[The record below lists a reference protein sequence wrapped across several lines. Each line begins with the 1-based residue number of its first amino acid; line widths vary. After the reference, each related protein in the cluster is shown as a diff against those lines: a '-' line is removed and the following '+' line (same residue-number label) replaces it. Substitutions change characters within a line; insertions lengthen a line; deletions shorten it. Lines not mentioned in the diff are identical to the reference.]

1 MRKTRTIMEQVDRQR
16 GKVLPAGVD
25 GDTGGRI
32 KQLFEHYKLSTYEAN
47 NRLGYNRTSKLYKVL
62 KNEVRPGYETIVDLL
77 ASFPEV
83 SADWLLMGQGP
94 MLRADATDAA
104 KPALT
109 QHQVVRGDKVI
120 VVTVDD
126 KGVENTVLV
135 PIPAQAEYSLAHNEA
150 VYMQQFGTYKIP
162 GFERGEFRAFEV
174 AGDSMAPT
182 INHRDVVV
190 ASRVEELRLLE
201 PGEVYVVVTAESVM
215 LKRIKNR
222 LRANDPEVMLY
233 SDNPHRLPYGMET
246 RDVQEL
252 WRVRGCVSSYIP
264 SAPDLTV
271 ERLWEVI
278 EQLGFDRSEVRRR
291 LMENAPSDAPQ

>member
-1 MRKTRTIMEQVDRQR
+1 MEAVEQQR
-16 GKVLPAGVD
+16 EKNLPTGVD

-32 KQLFEHYKLSTYEAN
+32 KQLFEHYQLSTYEAN
-47 NRLGYNRTSKLYKVL
+47 NRLGYSRTSKLYKVL

-77 ASFPEV
+77 AAFPEV

-94 MLRADATDAA
+94 MLRAGVATDAA
-104 KPALT
+104 KPSLKL
-109 QHQVVRGDKVI
+109 HQVLRGDKVV

-135 PIPAQAEYSLAHNEA
+135 PIPAQAGYSVSHNEA
-150 VYMQQFGTYKIP
+150 VYLQQFGTYKIP

-222 LRANDPEVMLY
+222 LRASDNEVMLY
-233 SDNPHRLPYGMET
+233 SDNPHRLPYGLET
-246 RDVQEL
+246 RDVHEL
-252 WRVRGCVSSYIP
+252 WRVRGYVSSYIP
-264 SAPDLTV
+264 SAPDITV

-278 EQLGFDRSEVRRR
+278 EQLGFDRGEVRRY
-291 LMENAPSDAPQ
+291 LIENAPSDAPQ

>member
-16 GKVLPAGVD
+16 GKVLPTGVD

-32 KQLFEHYKLSTYEAN
+32 KQLFEYYKLSTYEAN

-109 QHQVVRGDKVI
+109 QHQVVRGDKV

-126 KGVENTVLV
+126 KGIENTVLV

-291 LMENAPSDAPQ
+291 LMEKAPSDAPQ

>member
-16 GKVLPAGVD
+16 GKVLPTGVD

-109 QHQVVRGDKVI
+109 QHQVVRGDKV

-126 KGVENTVLV
+126 KGIENTVLV

-291 LMENAPSDAPQ
+291 LMEKAPSDAPQ

>member
-1 MRKTRTIMEQVDRQR
+1 MEQVEQQR
-16 GKVLPAGVD
+16 EKVLPAGVN

-47 NRLGYNRTSKLYKVL
+47 NRLGYSRTSKLYKVL

-83 SADWLLMGQGP
+83 SADWLLMGAGP
-94 MLRADATDAA
+94 MLRAGATDAA
-104 KPALT
+104 KPTATL
-109 QHQVVRGDKVI
+109 HQVVRGDKVL

-135 PIPAQAEYSLAHNEA
+135 PIPAQAGYSLSHNEA
-150 VYMQQFGTYKIP
+150 VYLQQLTNYRIP
-162 GFERGEFRAFEV
+162 GFERGDFRAFEV

-190 ASRVEELRLLE
+190 ASRVDELRLLE
-201 PGEVYVVVTAESVM
+201 PGEVYVIVTAESVM
-215 LKRIKNR
+215 LKRIKKR
-222 LRANDPEVMLY
+222 LRADEEEVMLY

-246 RDVQEL
+246 RDILEL
-252 WRVRGCVSSYIP
+252 WRVRGYVSSYIP
-264 SAPDLTV
+264 SAPDVTV

-278 EQLGFDRSEVRRR
+278 EQLGFDRGEVRRH
-291 LMENAPSDAPQ
+291 LVENAPSDAPH

>member
-16 GKVLPAGVD
+16 EKVLPAGVD

-109 QHQVVRGDKVI
+109 QHQVVRGDKV

-126 KGVENTVLV
+126 KGIENTVLV

>member
-1 MRKTRTIMEQVDRQR
+1 MEQVDRQR
-16 GKVLPAGVD
+16 EKVLPAGVD

-32 KQLFEHYKLSTYEAN
+32 KQLFDHYKLSTYEAN
-47 NRLGYNRTSKLYKVL
+47 NRLGYSRTSKLYKVL

-83 SADWLLMGQGP
+83 SADWLLMGHGP
-94 MLRADATDAA
+94 MLRAGVMAAA
-104 KPALT
+104 KPDLAL
-109 QHQVVRGDKVI
+109 HQMVRGDKV

-126 KGVENTVLV
+126 KGKENTVLV
-135 PIPAQAEYSLAHNEA
+135 PIPAQAGYSVSHNEA
-150 VYMQQFGTYKIP
+150 VYLQQFGTYKIP

-190 ASRVEELRLLE
+190 VSRVEELRLLE

-215 LKRIKNR
+215 LKRIRNR
-222 LRANDPEVMLY
+222 LRASDAEMLLY
-233 SDNPHRLPYGMET
+233 SDNPHRLPFGMET
-246 RDVQEL
+246 RDVHEL
-252 WRVRGCVSSYIP
+252 WRVRGYVSSYIP
-264 SAPDLTV
+264 SAPDITA

-278 EQLGFDRSEVRRR
+278 EQLGFDRGEVRRH
-291 LMENAPSDAPQ
+291 LVENAPSDAPH

>member
-16 GKVLPAGVD
+16 GKVLPTGVD

-126 KGVENTVLV
+126 KGVKNTVLV

-201 PGEVYVVVTAESVM
+201 PGELYVVVTAESVM

-291 LMENAPSDAPQ
+291 LMEKAPSDAPQ

>member
-1 MRKTRTIMEQVDRQR
+1 MEQIEQQR
-16 GKVLPAGVD
+16 EKVAPAGVD
-25 GDTGGRI
+25 TDTGGRI
-32 KQLFEHYKLSTYEAN
+32 KQLLEHYNLSTYEAN
-47 NRLGYNRTSKLYKVL
+47 NRLGYGRASKLYKLL

-77 ASFPEV
+77 VSFPEL
-83 SADWLLMGQGP
+83 SADWLLTGAGP
-94 MLRADATDAA
+94 MLRGVTDEA
-104 KPALT
+104 KPATSL
-109 QHQVVRGDKVI
+109 QQVVRGDKVI

-126 KGVENTVLV
+126 KGNENTVLV
-135 PIPAQAEYSLAHNEA
+135 PIPAQAGYSMSHNEA
-150 VYMQQFGTYKIP
+150 VYLQQFGTYKIP

-222 LRANDPEVMLY
+222 LRANDDEVLLH

-246 RDVQEL
+246 RDILEL
-252 WRVRGCVSSYIP
+252 WRVRGYVSSYIP
-264 SAPDLTV
+264 SAPDITV

-278 EQLGFDRSEVRRR
+278 EQLGFDRGEVRRH
-291 LMENAPSDAPQ
+291 LIENAPSDAPR

>member
-1 MRKTRTIMEQVDRQR
+1 MEQVDRQR
-16 GKVLPAGVD
+16 EKVLPAGVD

-32 KQLFEHYKLSTYEAN
+32 KQLFDHYKLSTYEAN
-47 NRLGYNRTSKLYKVL
+47 NRLGYSRTSKLYKVL

-83 SADWLLMGQGP
+83 SADWLLMGHGP
-94 MLRADATDAA
+94 MLRAGVMAAA
-104 KPALT
+104 KPDLAL
-109 QHQVVRGDKVI
+109 HQMVRGDKV

-126 KGVENTVLV
+126 KGKENTVLV
-135 PIPAQAEYSLAHNEA
+135 PIPAQAGYSVSHNEA
-150 VYMQQFGTYKIP
+150 VYLQQFGTYKIP

-215 LKRIKNR
+215 LKRIRNR
-222 LRANDPEVMLY
+222 LRASDAEMLLY
-233 SDNPHRLPYGMET
+233 SDNPHRLPFGMET
-246 RDVQEL
+246 RDVHEL
-252 WRVRGCVSSYIP
+252 WRVRGYVSSYIP
-264 SAPDLTV
+264 SAPDVTA

-278 EQLGFDRSEVRRR
+278 EQLGFDRGEVRRH
-291 LMENAPSDAPQ
+291 LVENAPSDAPH